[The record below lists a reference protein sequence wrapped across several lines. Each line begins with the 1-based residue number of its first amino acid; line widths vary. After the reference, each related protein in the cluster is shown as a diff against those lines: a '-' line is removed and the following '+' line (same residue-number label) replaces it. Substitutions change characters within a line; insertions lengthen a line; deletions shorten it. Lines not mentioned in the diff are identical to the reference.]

1 VTRTKFDL
9 LDLPH
14 VFTQRHLLTRH
25 DFVTACRVR
34 GLRLS
39 LGGEELEALHAA
51 GVLVP
56 FYRLRKDLRGARTL
70 ARQEGR
76 SVGHP

>member
-14 VFTQRHLLTRH
+14 VFTQRHLLTRY

-39 LGGEELEALHAA
+39 LGVRSLR
-51 GVLVP
+51 P
-56 FYRLRKDLRGARTL
+56 FTRRGFWCLSIAFGRT
-70 ARQEGR
+70 
-76 SVGHP
+76 